1 MPRNIP
7 PPYKESGD
15 SGQLMLSHHVQVC
28 REVTLGR
35 AGNVATL
42 THPEIFDVESVTLVC
57 LLSVFCLKLTWNCV
71 LCRANFAP
79 VAQPCLQSHNKGVEN
94 SPVSVER
101 IGAVS

>member
-42 THPEIFDVESVTLVC
+42 THPEIFDVESVTLAC
-57 LLSVFCLKLTWNCV
+57 LLSVLSQIDLELCFVPRKLCPSGPAFAFKATTKVLKTI
-71 LCRANFAP
+71 
-79 VAQPCLQSHNKGVEN
+79 Q
-94 SPVSVER
+94 
-101 IGAVS
+101 